1 MTSIPF
7 RPAGYSTLTP
17 FLCVTDGAAALYF
30 YVAVFGASVVSRM
43 DLPDGRVAHAELQL
57 DQGRLQLADALPEYG
72 LTAPGEGPVT
82 HSIAIYVPDV
92 DATTATAAEHGATV
106 REQPSTFVT
115 GDRFASVL
123 DPYGHRWSIM
133 TRVEDVTDAEAEQRV
148 ADWAATEMG
157 GDR

>member
-17 FLCVTDGAAALYF
+17 FLCVSDGA
-30 YVAVFGASVVSRM
+30 
-43 DLPDGRVAHAELQL
+43 
-57 DQGRLQLADALPEYG
+57 
-72 LTAPGEGPVT
+72 
-82 HSIAIYVPDV
+82 
-92 DATTATAAEHGATV
+92 AAEHGATV

-133 TRVEDVTDAEAEQRV
+133 TRIEEVSDAEAERRV
-148 ADWAATEMG
+148 AEWAATEVSG
-157 GDR
+157 